1 VLHPAR
7 GKALLIA
14 SQVAEVIPF
23 QLNDLGT
30 FSILSQLVLGGVGHV
45 YQPDYKPIVK
55 DKNPPHPLSPDLRSP
70 FRTS

>member
-45 YQPDYKPIVK
+45 YQPDYKP
-55 DKNPPHPLSPDLRSP
+55 LLRIKTP
-70 FRTS
+70 RIR